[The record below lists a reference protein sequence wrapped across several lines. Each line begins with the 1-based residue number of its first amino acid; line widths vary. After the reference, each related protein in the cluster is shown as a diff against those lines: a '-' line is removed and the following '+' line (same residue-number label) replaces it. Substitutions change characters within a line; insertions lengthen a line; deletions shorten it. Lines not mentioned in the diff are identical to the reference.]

1 MCIIKNVEHKF
12 INKSLSTTA
21 QKLGGE
27 YIHKWPLPDKIL
39 LRDEEYFVIIDTC
52 PTAIGTMYIDCTRIM
67 LYFVSTDQFNFS
79 ISNKDIF
86 SKVFSVFYGPYIKTG
101 YPQIDNSYLVRSNS
115 YFKLRTLLSNPGIRL
130 LIQKQP
136 SIHLEIK
143 SCNNLIKP
151 GLTKHISLLYYES
164 IGVIKNIDIIKE
176 IILLYKEIL
185 TQLFIMGSIS
195 EELPKIKLSWLID
208 NNCI

>member
-1 MCIIKNVEHKF
+1 MCLIKNVEHKF
-12 INKSLSTTA
+12 INKSLSTIA

-27 YIHKWPLPDKIL
+27 YIHKWPVPDKIV
-39 LRDEEYFVIIDTC
+39 LREEEYLVIIDTC

-67 LYFVSTDQFNFS
+67 VYFVSTDQFNFL
-79 ISNKDIF
+79 IFNKDIF
-86 SKVFSVFYGPYIKTG
+86 SKVFSVFYGPYIRTG
-101 YPQIDNSYLVRSNS
+101 YQQIDNSYLVRSNS
-115 YFKLRTLLSNPGIRL
+115 YFKIRTLLSNPDIRS
-130 LIQKQP
+130 LILKQP

-143 SCNNLIKP
+143 SYNKLIKP
-151 GLTKHISLLYYES
+151 DLSKHICILYYES
-164 IGVIKNIDIIKE
+164 IGVTKNIDRIKE

-195 EELPKIKLSWLID
+195 EELPKITLDWIID